1 MNLSTLIQKNNLE
14 ALFFEGNYGI
24 EKEGLRTNYEEKLA
38 LTNHPKNLGSRL
50 YHPYLHTD
58 FSEAQPE
65 IVTPALPSIKKAF
78 NWLEALHDVLHRSMN
93 ANEYLWPY
101 SMPNILPEEKEIPII
116 RFSDSDAIRYRK
128 ELAER
133 YGKKLQT
140 ISGIHLN
147 FSFSNLFISESYQY
161 QDEFESIKDYQNNL
175 YIKLAA
181 NYLKYE
187 WILLYLF
194 GASPYADDT
203 FYKSRSD
210 KDLEIPNN
218 HIRSI
223 RNSSLGYHNDDK
235 VKVSYQSVEEYIQDI
250 KYFVKND
257 YLSEDRE
264 FYGNARL
271 RGRGNE
277 VDYLLEDGVEYVE
290 FRSIDLNPFA
300 RLGLSLNQ
308 LEFYH
313 LFFMCMVWMDQKA
326 SNEEIKKGQKIN
338 LSVAHENPFEETT
351 YKKEALD
358 FLEVLE
364 EMIQSLNLTEK
375 FQELIDKARNKFE
388 NPEKSLSARISKIIT
403 KEGYL
408 SHAKKLGLEYK
419 DYSVSRPY
427 LLNGFEDMELS
438 TQMLIYD
445 ALKLGLKTEILDRKD
460 QFLRLSHK
468 DHTELVRNGNMTS
481 KDTTISHFTMENKTV
496 TKKILAKEGFLVPA
510 GEEYYSLN
518 DALNDY
524 GKYKN
529 KSIVIKPKSTNYG
542 IGISIFQPLISK
554 ENFTKALNIAFEKDD
569 TVLVEE
575 YISGTEYRFF
585 VLNGE
590 VEAVLLRIP
599 ANVVGDGKSTIHQ
612 LIDQKNNNPFRG
624 EKHKTPMGLI
634 EKGKIEKLILEEQ
647 SYDFNSIP
655 AKGTRVYLRE
665 NSNISTGGDSIDFT
679 KEMHE
684 SYNQIAVGIAKK
696 LGVKVTGIDLII
708 PNYKK
713 ESTEEYPGYSCIE
726 ANFNPAMSMHA
737 YVTKGEGQYLTP
749 KILAMLFPELKI

>member
-1 MNLSTLIQKNNLE
+1 MKLSKLIQKNNLE

-24 EKEGLRTNYEEKLA
+24 EKEGLRTNYEERLA
-38 LTNHPKNLGSRL
+38 RTDHPKNLGSRL

-58 FSEAQPE
+58 FSEAQME
-65 IVTPALPSIKKAF
+65 IVTPVESTIKKAF

-93 ANEYLWPY
+93 SDEYLWPY
-101 SMPNILPEEKEIPII
+101 SMPNILPEEKEIPLI
-116 RFSDSDAIRYRK
+116 RLADSDAIRYRE

-133 YGKKLQT
+133 YGRKLQT

-147 FSFSNLFISESYQY
+147 FSFSNSFISATYRYQNDF
-161 QDEFESIKDYQNNL
+161 QSIKEYQNNL

-210 KDLEIPNN
+210 KDLEIPKD

-235 VKVSYQSVEEYIQDI
+235 VKVSYQSIEEYIQDI

-271 RGRGNE
+271 RGRGNGL
-277 VDYLLEDGVEYVE
+277 DDLIEDGVEYVE

-326 SNEEIKKGQKIN
+326 TNEEIKKGQKIN
-338 LSVAHENPFEETT
+338 LSIAHENPFEETI
-351 YKKEALD
+351 YKQEALD
-358 FLEVLE
+358 FLDLLE
-364 EMIQSLNLTEK
+364 EMIQGLNLIEEY
-375 FQELIDKARNKFE
+375 QELINKARNEFE
-388 NPEKSLSARISKIIT
+388 NPEKTLSARISKIISR
-403 KEGYL
+403 EGYL
-408 SHAKKLGLEYK
+408 SHARKLGLQYK

-438 TQMLIYD
+438 TQMLIHD
-445 ALKLGLKTEILDRKD
+445 ALKAGLKTEILDRKD
-460 QFLRLSHK
+460 QFLKLSYK
-468 DHTELVRNGNMTS
+468 NHTELIRNGNMTS

-496 TKKILAKEGFLVPA
+496 TKKILAKEGFSVPL

-518 DALNDY
+518 SALNDY

-542 IGISIFQPLISK
+542 IGISIFQPVRNK
-554 ENFTKALNIAFEKDD
+554 NNFIKALKIAFEKDN
-569 TVLVEE
+569 TVLIEE

-585 VLNGE
+585 VLNGK

-599 ANVVGDGKSTIHQ
+599 ANVVGDGKSSIHQ

-624 EKHKTPMGLI
+624 KKHKTPMGLI
-634 EKGKIEKLILEEQ
+634 KKGKIEKLILEEQ
-647 SYDFNSIP
+647 SYDFDSIP
-655 AKGTRVYLRE
+655 PKGTRVYLRE

-684 SYNQIAVGIAKK
+684 SYNQVAVGIANT
-696 LGVKVTGIDLII
+696 LDVKVTGIDLII

-713 ESTEEYPGYSCIE
+713 ESRKGSPGYSCIE

-749 KILAMLFPELKI
+749 KILAMLFPELKR